1 MAARSRTRPEGPRG
15 TAKDRALI
23 LLATRWRSREEL
35 RRRLRAAGF
44 ADPDIESAL
53 DDLEAAGLVEDGRFA
68 REVVRHQAGTRLAG
82 DRAIREALRAAGVSA
97 DVTEAAVLRAGDEAE
112 RALELATRRAAKL
125 TNLAP
130 EAAYRRLFGLLA
142 RRGYPVE
149 VAREACRTALREEF
163 DQATSEGAAPD

>member
-1 MAARSRTRPEGPRG
+1 MAARARTRPDGPRG
-15 TAKDRALI
+15 TAKERALT
-23 LLATRWRSREEL
+23 LLAVRWRSREEL
-35 RRRLRAAGF
+35 RRRLGAAGF
-44 ADPDIESAL
+44 DEVDVEEAL
-53 DDLEAAGLVEDGRFA
+53 ADLEGVGLVEDGRFA

-142 RRGYPVE
+142 RRGYPAG
-149 VAREACRTALREEF
+149 VAREASRLALREAS
-163 DQATSEGAAPD
+163 DTATAEGPPPD